1 MATQMTSGSQ
11 RRNWTFG
18 GAALLLALSAGA
30 WALLRGSGNEASA
43 LPDKYS
49 VDHLKSLKDPREARE
64 LVRGAMQNDSLTDE
78 QRKELR
84 KNMRAAFEARMR
96 ERVDAYFAAS
106 DEDKPKVLDE
116 QIDEFVEQMKKWEEA
131 RKEEEK
137 NEKKDGEK
145 DQSNFRNFFASAS
158 KQDRK
163 EMSESRNPDDMARS
177 MTYFSAMQSR
187 MKERG
192 IQPPRGPGGPGG
204 GGGRGPGRGP

>member
-1 MATQMTSGSQ
+1 MATKMTSGSH
-11 RRNWTFG
+11 RRNWTLG

-30 WALLRGSGNEASA
+30 WGLLRGSGNEASA

-84 KNMRAAFEARMR
+84 MNMRAAFEARMR

-106 DEDKPKVLDE
+106 DEDKTKVLDE

-137 NEKKDGEK
+137 NEKKDGDK
-145 DQSNFRNFFASAS
+145 DQSSFRNFFASAS

-163 EMSESRNPDDMARS
+163 EMSESRNPDDMARG

-204 GGGRGPGRGP
+204 GGRGPGRGP

>member
-1 MATQMTSGSQ
+1 MQMTSGSQ
-11 RRNWTFG
+11 RRNWTLG
-18 GAALLLALSAGA
+18 GAVLLLALSAGA

-163 EMSESRNPDDMARS
+163 EMSESRNPDDMARG